1 MAVAIPTRIRVDI
14 QPFHPYL
21 LRLYGVSEAE
31 FEALADEDLKAEY
44 LDGVMI
50 VHSPASVRHEERQ
63 LFLATLLKLYADAHR
78 MGRVLGGNAV
88 FRWKERRLAPDV
100 MVVRDERRIGPKEVE
115 GVPDLVVEVLS
126 ESTRDYD
133 LGEKRWLYREAGVG
147 ELWLVDVE
155 GQVVIVE
162 RRGRGYTSEEIH
174 EGWVVSEAVPGFRI
188 RAEWLWQE
196 PLPSILECW
205 QAISSA
211 G

>member
-1 MAVAIPTRIRVDI
+1 MQALRSLEVRSD
-14 QPFHPYL
+14 HPYL

-50 VHSPASVRHEERQ
+50 VHSPAGFSHEDRQ
-63 LFLATLLKLYADAHR
+63 AFLLALLRLYAETHGI
-78 MGRVLGGNAV
+78 GRVVGGNAL
-88 FRWKERRLAPDV
+88 FRVGRRQFAPDV
-100 MVVRDERRIGPKEVE
+100 MVLPRHVPIVRQRAE
-115 GVPDLVVEVLS
+115 GIPLLVVEVLS

-133 LGEKRWLYREAGVG
+133 LGEKRRLYREAGVG

-162 RRGRGYTSEEIH
+162 RRGRGYEPEEIH

-205 QAISSA
+205 QALSSA

>member
-1 MAVAIPTRIRVDI
+1 MALATCPRVHVEI
-14 QPFHPYL
+14 TPFHPYL

-31 FEALADEDLKAEY
+31 FEALADEDLKTEY

-63 LFLATLLKLYADAHR
+63 LFLATLLKLHVDAHQ
-78 MGRVLGGNAV
+78 MGRVMGGNAV
-88 FRWKERRLAPDV
+88 FRWRQRRLAPDV
-100 MVVRDERRIGPKEVE
+100 MVVRDEQRVGPKEVE

-133 LGEKRWLYREAGVG
+133 LGEKRRLYREAGVG

-162 RRGRGYTSEEIH
+162 RQGRGYEPEAIH
-174 EGWVVSEAVPGFRI
+174 EGWVVWEAVRGFRI
-188 RAEWLWQE
+188 QAEWLWQE
-196 PLPSILECW
+196 PLPSVLECW
-205 QAISSA
+205 QALLPTS
-211 G
+211 